1 MINKIKSLLGIRNQK
16 NEVKSST
23 NSNQNI
29 SEIRVQIKAVMSLT
43 DKKIDDYNLKYS
55 NALEKASNFKKRK
68 DERNLL
74 LEINKIKLLKM
85 QVNNFVSNRTYL
97 DNALNQIEVDQ
108 SNEEI
113 LNVLTSLKNIV
124 NKNNNLEKSYITG
137 EKLQREKN
145 NLDIQQ
151 EIRESFYEKNTTMT
165 NQLDLNDPESLAILE
180 EIDDFENANKNAKK
194 VSKKETE
201 DTEPQVIEDELEA
214 KIKKLK
220 KMIDKG

>member
-1 MINKIKSLLGIRNQK
+1 MIKKLKSLLGIRNDK
-16 NEVKSST
+16 NEVKSAT
-23 NSNQNI
+23 NSKQNI
-29 SEIRVQIKAVMSLT
+29 SEIRVQFKAVMSVT
-43 DKKIDDYNLKYS
+43 DKKIDDLNLKYS
-55 NALEKASNFKKRK
+55 NALERASNFKKRK
-68 DERNLL
+68 DERNLF
-74 LEINKIKLLKM
+74 LEIKKIKRLKM
-85 QVNNFVSNRTYL
+85 HVNNLVNGRIYM
-97 DNALNQIEVDQ
+97 DNALDQIEVDQ

-113 LNVLTSLKNIV
+113 LNVLTLLSDFV
-124 NKNNNLEKSYITG
+124 NKTNKLEKDYIIG
-137 EKLQREKN
+137 EKLQREKDKI
-145 NLDIQQ
+145 DIQQ
-151 EIRESFYEKNTTMT
+151 EIRESFYEKNAMMT

>member
-1 MINKIKSLLGIRNQK
+1 MIKKLKSLLGIRNDK
-16 NEVKSST
+16 NEVKSAT
-23 NSNQNI
+23 NSKQNI

-43 DKKIDDYNLKYS
+43 DKNIDDYNLKYS

-74 LEINKIKLLKM
+74 LEINKIKRLKM

-113 LNVLTSLKNIV
+113 LNVLTSLKDIV

-165 NQLDLNDPESLAILE
+165 NQLDLNDPESLEILE

-201 DTEPQVIEDELEA
+201 DTEPQVFEDELEA

>member
-1 MINKIKSLLGIRNQK
+1 MIKKLKSLLGIRNDK
-16 NEVKSST
+16 NEVKSAT
-23 NSNQNI
+23 NSKQNI
-29 SEIRVQIKAVMSLT
+29 SEIRVQFKAVMSVT
-43 DKKIDDYNLKYS
+43 DKKIDDLNLKYS
-55 NALEKASNFKKRK
+55 NALERASNFKKRK
-68 DERNLL
+68 DERNLF
-74 LEINKIKLLKM
+74 LEIKNIKRLKM
-85 QVNNFVSNRTYL
+85 DVNNLVSKRTYL
-97 DNALNQIEVDQ
+97 DNAINQIEVDQ

-113 LNVLTSLKNIV
+113 LNVLTLLSDFV
-124 NKNNNLEKSYITG
+124 NKTNKLEKDYIIR
-137 EKLQREKN
+137 EKLQREQDKID
-145 NLDIQQ
+145 LQQ
-151 EIRESFYEKNTTMT
+151 EIRDSFYEKNAMMT

>member
-1 MINKIKSLLGIRNQK
+1 MIKKLKSLLGIRNDK
-16 NEVKSST
+16 NEVKSAT
-23 NSNQNI
+23 NSKQNI
-29 SEIRVQIKAVMSLT
+29 SEIRVQLKAVMSVT
-43 DKKIDDYNLKYS
+43 DKKIDDLNLRYS
-55 NALEKASNFKKRK
+55 NALERASNFKKRK
-68 DERNLL
+68 DERNLF
-74 LEINKIKLLKM
+74 LEIKKIKRLKM
-85 QVNNFVSNRTYL
+85 YVNNLVNNRIYM
-97 DNALNQIEVDQ
+97 DNALDQIEVNQ

-113 LNVLTSLKNIV
+113 LNVLTLFSDFV
-124 NKNNNLEKSYITG
+124 NKTKKLEKDFII
-137 EKLQREKN
+137 REGLIRKQDEID
-145 NLDIQQ
+145 LQQ
-151 EIRESFYEKNTTMT
+151 EIQDSFYEKNAMMT